1 MVLFLRWSFYRG
13 GHLVGFHC
21 TFSTVYIVQILREGA
36 GIILYRHSQTLQQQQ
51 RGVMH
56 GREGKCGGSKKGS

>member
-13 GHLVGFHC
+13 GRLAGFPC
-21 TFSTVYIVQILREGA
+21 TFNTVSCSDFERGCWNHSVQTQIL
-36 GIILYRHSQTLQQQQ
+36 QQHQQ
-51 RGVMH
+51 VRCN